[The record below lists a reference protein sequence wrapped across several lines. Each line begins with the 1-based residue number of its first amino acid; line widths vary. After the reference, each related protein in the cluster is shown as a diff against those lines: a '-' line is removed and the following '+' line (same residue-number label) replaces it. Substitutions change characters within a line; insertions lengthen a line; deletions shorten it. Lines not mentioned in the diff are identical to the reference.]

1 MGKYKVG
8 DKLIIVNDPS
18 KDIKK
23 LKELTKLTVEGDF
36 AQISWGVKILEVEYD
51 KPNVTLTYKNVKG
64 EKNKVF
70 SECKDIENF
79 DQEKVLEKALLRAFQ
94 NELINISVV
103 KNTCEI

>member
-8 DKLIIVNDPS
+8 DELIIVNDPN
-18 KDIKK
+18 KDNAK
-23 LKELTKLTVEGDF
+23 LKDLTKLTVEGDF
-36 AQISWGVKILEVEYD
+36 AQISWGIKILEVEYN

-79 DQEKVLEKALLRAFQ
+79 DKEKVLEKALLRAFQ

-103 KNTCEI
+103 KNTCEV